1 MLNYILRKLLSMIPM
16 LLIITFLIYV
26 GVELMPGDV
35 IDFLIP
41 MDQLAEMT
49 PEEVDAFRAAKG
61 LDGPMV
67 VRYFNW
73 LKGVC
78 RGDLGYSLQNNM
90 PVGTLMMQKLP
101 ATIELSLA
109 ALFISTVLG
118 ILLGVVSAIRKGRL
132 ADNLLTV
139 AGMIGV
145 AIPQFLFGVFC
156 IMLFCLRLKWFPVG
170 QRGTEG
176 LLDELH
182 HLFLPAFVLGIS
194 MTAGVMRYSRSSML
208 DSMNRDYVK
217 TARAKG
223 LPEWKVNLLHG
234 FRVACTPVMVL
245 IGFRLPMLISGS
257 IVIENIFQW
266 PGVGRWFTDSVKS
279 QNTPII
285 MSVGLFMVLLVLL
298 SSLLVVCVHAEK
310 MRATARDI
318 NK

>member
-78 RGDLGYSLQNNM
+78 KGDLGYSLQNNM

-298 SSLLVVCVHAEK
+298 SSLLVDIL
-310 MRATARDI
+310 TAVLDPRV
-318 NK
+318 KLS

>member
-1 MLNYILRKLLSMIPM
+1 MLNSIIRKVLGMIPM

-49 PEEVDAFRAAKG
+49 PDEVAAFKAAKG
-61 LDGPMV
+61 LDGPMI

-73 LKGVC
+73 LKDIC
-78 RGDLGYSLQNNM
+78 KGDLGYSLQNNM
-90 PVGTLMMQKLP
+90 PVGELMMQKLP

-109 ALFISTVLG
+109 ALLISAVLG
-118 ILLGVVSAIRKGRL
+118 IFLGVISALHKGGL
-132 ADNLLTV
+132 ADNLLTI

-156 IMLFCLRLKWFPVG
+156 IIIFCLNLKWFPVG
-170 QRGTEG
+170 QRGRTG

-182 HLFLPAFVLGIS
+182 HLFLRAFVLGIS

-266 PGVGRWFTDSVKS
+266 PGVGRWFTDAVKT

-298 SSLLVVCVHAEK
+298 SSLLVDIF
-310 MRATARDI
+310 TAVLDPRV
-318 NK
+318 KLS

>member
-1 MLNYILRKLLSMIPM
+1 MHYTIRKILGIIPM
-16 LLIITFLIYV
+16 LQIITFLIYA

-35 IDFLIP
+35 LDFMIP

-49 PEEVDAFRAAKG
+49 PEQIQAFRVAKG

-67 VRYFNW
+67 VRYFHW
-73 LKGVC
+73 LKSLLT
-78 RGDLGYSLQNNM
+78 GDLGYSLQNNM
-90 PVGTLMMQKLP
+90 PVWQLLMQKLP

-109 ALFISTVLG
+109 ALIISSFSG
-118 ILLGVVSAIRKGRL
+118 ILLGMISAIRKGKI
-132 ADNLLTV
+132 ADQVLTV
-139 AGMIGV
+139 LGMIGV

-156 IMLFCLRLKWFPVG
+156 IILFSLNLHWFPVG
-170 QRGTEG
+170 QRGTMG
-176 LLDELH
+176 LLDNLH
-182 HLFLPAFVLGIS
+182 HLLLPAMVLGIS

-208 DSMNRDYVK
+208 DSMNCDYVK

-223 LPEWKVNLLHG
+223 LPEWKVNLFHG

-266 PGVGRWFTDSVKS
+266 PGVGRWFTDAVKT

-285 MSVGLFMVLLVLL
+285 MSVGLFMVLLVLI
-298 SSLLVVCVHAEK
+298 SSLLVDI
-310 MRATARDI
+310 MTAVLDPRV
-318 NK
+318 KLS

>member
-298 SSLLVVCVHAEK
+298 SSLLVDIL
-310 MRATARDI
+310 TAVLDPRV
-318 NK
+318 KLS

>member
-78 RGDLGYSLQNNM
+78 KGDLGYSLQNNM

-176 LLDELH
+176 LMAELH

-298 SSLLVVCVHAEK
+298 SSLLVDIL
-310 MRATARDI
+310 TAVLDPRV
-318 NK
+318 KLS

>member
-67 VRYFNW
+67 YFNW

-298 SSLLVVCVHAEK
+298 SSLLVDIL
-310 MRATARDI
+310 TAVLDPRV
-318 NK
+318 KLS

>member
-1 MLNYILRKLLSMIPM
+1 MLNYIIRKILSLIPM
-16 LLIITFLIYV
+16 LLIITFLIYI

-49 PEEVDAFRAAKG
+49 PEQIDAFRAAKG
-61 LDGPMV
+61 LDGPVV
-67 VRYFNW
+67 VRYLRW
-73 LKGVC
+73 LGGICK
-78 RGDLGYSLQNNM
+78 GDLGYSLQNNM
-90 PVGTLMMQKLP
+90 PVGQLMMQKLP

-118 ILLGVVSAIRKGRL
+118 ILLGVISALRKGKL
-132 ADNLLTV
+132 TDNILTV

-145 AIPQFLFGVFC
+145 AIPQFLFGIFC
-156 IMLFCLRLKWFPVG
+156 IILFCLKVKWFPVG
-170 QRGTEG
+170 QRGTG
-176 LLDELH
+176 FADELH

-223 LPEWKVNLLHG
+223 LPEWKVNMLHG

-266 PGVGRWFTDSVKS
+266 PGVGRWFTDAVKT

-298 SSLLVVCVHAEK
+298 SSLLVDIL
-310 MRATARDI
+310 TALLDPRV
-318 NK
+318 KLS

>member
-35 IDFLIP
+35 IAFLIP

-78 RGDLGYSLQNNM
+78 KGDLGYSLQNNM

-298 SSLLVVCVHAEK
+298 SSLLVDIL
-310 MRATARDI
+310 TAVLDPRV
-318 NK
+318 KLS

>member
-1 MLNYILRKLLSMIPM
+1 MLNYIIRKLLSMIPM
-16 LLIITFLIYV
+16 LLIITFLIYL

-35 IDFLIP
+35 MDFLIP

-49 PEEVDAFRAAKG
+49 PEQVDAFKAAKG
-61 LDGPMV
+61 LDGPMI

-73 LKGVC
+73 LKDIC
-78 RGDLGYSLQNNM
+78 KGDLGYSLQNNM
-90 PVGTLMMQKLP
+90 PVGELMMQKLP

-118 ILLGVVSAIRKGRL
+118 ILLGVISALRKGRL
-132 ADNLLTV
+132 SDNLLTV

-156 IMLFCLRLKWFPVG
+156 IIIFCLNLKWFPVG
-170 QRGTEG
+170 QRGTAG
-176 LLDELH
+176 LADEIH

-223 LPEWKVNLLHG
+223 LPEWKVNLFHG

-266 PGVGRWFTDSVKS
+266 PGVGRWFTDAVKT

-285 MSVGLFMVLLVLL
+285 MSGGLFMVLLVLL
-298 SSLLVVCVHAEK
+298 SSLLVDIL
-310 MRATARDI
+310 TAVLDPRV
-318 NK
+318 KLS

>member
-78 RGDLGYSLQNNM
+78 KGDLGYSLQNNM
-90 PVGTLMMQKLP
+90 PVGTLMLQKLP

-118 ILLGVVSAIRKGRL
+118 ILLGVISAIRKGRL

-156 IMLFCLRLKWFPVG
+156 IMLFCLKLKWFPVG

-234 FRVACTPVMVL
+234 FREACTPVMVL

-298 SSLLVVCVHAEK
+298 SSLLVDIL
-310 MRATARDI
+310 TAVLDPRV
-318 NK
+318 KLS

>member
-78 RGDLGYSLQNNM
+78 KGDLGYSLQNNM

-118 ILLGVVSAIRKGRL
+118 TLMGVISAIRKGRL

-156 IMLFCLRLKWFPVG
+156 IMLFCLKLKWFPVG

-298 SSLLVVCVHAEK
+298 SSLLVDIL
-310 MRATARDI
+310 TAVLDPRV
-318 NK
+318 KLS

>member
-78 RGDLGYSLQNNM
+78 KGDLGYSLQNNM

-176 LLDELH
+176 LMDELH

-257 IVIENIFQW
+257 IVIEHIFQW

-298 SSLLVVCVHAEK
+298 SSLLVDIL
-310 MRATARDI
+310 TAVLDPRV
-318 NK
+318 KLS

>member
-1 MLNYILRKLLSMIPM
+1 MLNYIIRKLLGMIPM
-16 LLIITFLIYV
+16 LLIITFLIYL

-35 IDFLIP
+35 MDFLIP

-49 PEEVDAFRAAKG
+49 PEQVDAFKAAKG
-61 LDGPMV
+61 LDGPMI

-73 LKGVC
+73 LKDIC
-78 RGDLGYSLQNNM
+78 KGDLGYSLQNNM
-90 PVGTLMMQKLP
+90 PVGELMMQKLP

-109 ALFISTVLG
+109 ALFLSTVLG
-118 ILLGVVSAIRKGRL
+118 ILLGVISALRKGRL
-132 ADNLLTV
+132 SDNLLTI

-156 IMLFCLRLKWFPVG
+156 IILFCLNLKWFPVG
-170 QRGTEG
+170 QRGTGG
-176 LLDELH
+176 LADELH

-217 TARAKG
+217 MARAKG
-223 LPEWKVNLLHG
+223 LPEWKVNLFHG

-266 PGVGRWFTDSVKS
+266 PGVGRWFTDAVKT

-298 SSLLVVCVHAEK
+298 SSLLVDIL
-310 MRATARDI
+310 TAMLDPRV
-318 NK
+318 KLS

>member
-78 RGDLGYSLQNNM
+78 KGDLGYSLQNNM
-90 PVGTLMMQKLP
+90 PVGTLMLQKLP

-118 ILLGVVSAIRKGRL
+118 ILLGVISAIRKGRL

-156 IMLFCLRLKWFPVG
+156 IMLFCLKLKWFPVG

-266 PGVGRWFTDSVKS
+266 PGGGRWFTDSVKS
-279 QNTPII
+279 QTTPTI

-298 SSLLVVCVHAEK
+298 SSLLVDIL
-310 MRATARDI
+310 TAVLDPRV
-318 NK
+318 KLS

>member
-78 RGDLGYSLQNNM
+78 KGDLGYSLQNNM

-257 IVIENIFQW
+257 VVIENIFQW

-298 SSLLVVCVHAEK
+298 SSLLVDIL
-310 MRATARDI
+310 TAVLDPRV
-318 NK
+318 KLS

>member
-78 RGDLGYSLQNNM
+78 KGDLGYSLQNNM
-90 PVGTLMMQKLP
+90 PVGTLMLQKLP

-118 ILLGVVSAIRKGRL
+118 ILLGVISAIRKGRL

-156 IMLFCLRLKWFPVG
+156 IMLFCLKLKWFPVG

-266 PGVGRWFTDSVKS
+266 PGVVRWLTDSVKS

-298 SSLLVVCVHAEK
+298 SSLLVDIL
-310 MRATARDI
+310 TAVLDPRV
-318 NK
+318 KLS

>member
-49 PEEVDAFRAAKG
+49 PEEVDACRAAKG

-78 RGDLGYSLQNNM
+78 KGDLGYSLQNNM

-298 SSLLVVCVHAEK
+298 SSLLVDIL
-310 MRATARDI
+310 TAVLDPRV
-318 NK
+318 KLS

>member
-1 MLNYILRKLLSMIPM
+1 MLNYILRKLLGMIPM
-16 LLIITFLIYV
+16 LLIITFLIYA

-61 LDGPMV
+61 LDGPMI
-67 VRYFNW
+67 VRYYNW

-78 RGDLGYSLQNNM
+78 HGDLGYSLQNNM

-118 ILLGVVSAIRKGRL
+118 ILLGMISAIRKGKL
-132 ADNLLTV
+132 SDQLLTV

-156 IMLFCLRLKWFPVG
+156 IMLFSLKLKWFPVG

-223 LPEWKVNLLHG
+223 LAEWKVNLFHG

-266 PGVGRWFTDSVKS
+266 PGVGRWFTDAVKS

-298 SSLLVVCVHAEK
+298 SSLLVDIL
-310 MRATARDI
+310 TAVLDPRV
-318 NK
+318 KLS

>member
-78 RGDLGYSLQNNM
+78 KGDLGYSLQNNM

-109 ALFISTVLG
+109 ALFISTLLG

-298 SSLLVVCVHAEK
+298 SSLLVDIL
-310 MRATARDI
+310 TAVLDPRV
-318 NK
+318 KLS

>member
-78 RGDLGYSLQNNM
+78 KGDLGYSLQNNM

-109 ALFISTVLG
+109 ALFISTLLG

-266 PGVGRWFTDSVKS
+266 PGVGRWFTDAVKT

-298 SSLLVVCVHAEK
+298 SSLLVDIF
-310 MRATARDI
+310 TAVLDPRV
-318 NK
+318 KLS

>member
-1 MLNYILRKLLSMIPM
+1 MLNYIVRKLLSMIPM

-49 PEEVDAFRAAKG
+49 PEEVQAFRAAKG
-61 LDGPMV
+61 LDGPMI
-67 VRYFNW
+67 VRYFSW
-73 LKGVC
+73 LKDVC
-78 RGDLGYSLQNNM
+78 SGNLGYSLQNNM
-90 PVGTLMMQKLP
+90 PVGTLMLQKLP
-101 ATIELSLA
+101 ATIELSFA

-118 ILLGVVSAIRKGRL
+118 ILLGVVSAIRKGGI

-156 IMLFCLRLKWFPVG
+156 IMLFCLNLKWFPVG

-223 LPEWKVNLLHG
+223 LPEWKVNLFHG

-266 PGVGRWFTDSVKS
+266 PGVGRWFTDAVKS

-298 SSLLVVCVHAEK
+298 SSLLV
-310 MRATARDI
+310 DI
-318 NK
+318 LPAVLDPRVKLS